1 MTTAEVIQF
10 WGKQNLIRWPRAILD
25 STLLPEEAKAY
36 LAEVGLPLNV
46 DWTMRFDLDAR
57 RISRWEKNKA
67 YCIIGYDYLVPI
79 CLREDQQGCV
89 VWVED
94 EGGPER
100 FGNFS
105 VVAFGEFLALYQ
117 KYRLAILKLG
127 DNEGSIQKLINET
140 ESAMKSVDP
149 VALAGPEN
157 VWSTIVEQVRDGM
170 L

>member
-10 WGKQNLIRWPRAILD
+10 WGKQNLIRWPRAVLD
-25 STLLPEEAKAY
+25 STLLPEETKAY

-46 DWTMRFDLDAR
+46 DWTMRFDLDTR

-89 VWVED
+89 VWADD
-94 EGGPER
+94 EGPER
-100 FGNFS
+100 FANKS
-105 VVAFGEFLALYQ
+105 VAALGEFLVLYQ
-117 KYRLAILKLG
+117 KYRLAVPGLG
-127 DNEGSIQKLINET
+127 DDEDSVQNLIDET
-140 ESAMKSVDP
+140 EGAMRSVDP

-157 VWSTIVEQVRDGM
+157 VWSTIVEQMRDGM